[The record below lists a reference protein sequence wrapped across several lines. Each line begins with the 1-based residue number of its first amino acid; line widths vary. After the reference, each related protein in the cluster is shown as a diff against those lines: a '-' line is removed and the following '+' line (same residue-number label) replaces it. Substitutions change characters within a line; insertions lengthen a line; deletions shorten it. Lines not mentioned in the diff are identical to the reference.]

1 MPSCFLTLTATW
13 CQEILATPRN
23 TPLFFK
29 RACSSSNSE
38 KMKAE
43 QVRALPTCGASE
55 AAAFHGQEISFWS
68 RYPGPPAPNN
78 RKSVRCPH
86 EGWPSPLPRTLL
98 QSETTGMGATHGLQ
112 QSLPS
117 QPGLALSRGW
127 PGGNTLCFSPAK
139 WPAVAGTP
147 GRVALCHE
155 RYTGQIG
162 ADLSRRSLLVKSAE
176 SGSALCCTE
185 LTVTETTQAG
195 EPQQQGHSVCT

>member
-43 QVRALPTCGASE
+43 QVRAFPTCGASE

-127 PGGNTLCFSPAK
+127 PGETLSASALPS
-139 WPAVAGTP
+139 GLQSQGLP
-147 GRVALCHE
+147 GEWLCAM
-155 RYTGQIG
+155 RDTQ
-162 ADLSRRSLLVKSAE
+162 ARSVQVSAE
-176 SGSALCCTE
+176 GLCW
-185 LTVTETTQAG
+185 
-195 EPQQQGHSVCT
+195 